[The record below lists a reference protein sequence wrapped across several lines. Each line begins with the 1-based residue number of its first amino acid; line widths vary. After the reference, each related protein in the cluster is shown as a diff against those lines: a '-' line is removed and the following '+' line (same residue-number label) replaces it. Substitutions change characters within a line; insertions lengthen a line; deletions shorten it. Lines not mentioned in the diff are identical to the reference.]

1 VEAHQSV
8 DFGDRGETAFDGR
21 QRVGVGQTTDADRD
35 IGSKKRPCAFDG
47 GPLDGLT
54 GGRQSAFS

>member
-8 DFGDRGETAFDGR
+8 DFGDRGETALDGG
-21 QRVGVGQTTDADRD
+21 QRVGVGQTADADCD
-35 IGSKKRPCAFDG
+35 IGSEKRPRAFNG

>member
-8 DFGDRGETAFDGR
+8 DFGDRGETAFDGG
-21 QRVGVGQTTDADRD
+21 QCVGVGQAADADRD
-35 IGSKKRPCAFDG
+35 IGSKKRPRAFNG
-47 GPLDGLT
+47 GLLDDLT